1 MKLTLTRNWQKAT
14 YTIGKLYVDGVYCCN
29 TLEDTDR
36 GLDNR
41 MTDAQI
47 RRKKVYGETA
57 IPKGTYLVDMG
68 TVSPK
73 YKAVAWYDKLCGGRM
88 PRLKA
93 VPGFDGI
100 LIHPGTTA
108 LDTKGCILVG
118 RNTKVGQLSE
128 SRATFQWLYMKM
140 SVAAKK
146 GETIVIE
153 IR

>member
-1 MKLTLTRNWQKAT
+1 MRLTLTRNWPKAT
-14 YTIGKLYVDGVYCCN
+14 YTIGRLYVDGDLFCN
-29 TLEDTDR
+29 TLEDCDR

-41 MTDAQI
+41 MTEAQI

-57 IPKGTYLVDMG
+57 IPKGTYLVDMN

-73 YKAVAWYDKLCGGRM
+73 YKAVAWYDKLCGGKM

-93 VPGFDGI
+93 VPGFDAI
-100 LIHPGTTA
+100 LLHPGSNA

-118 RNTKVGQLSE
+118 RNTKVGQLTE
-128 SRATFQWLYMKM
+128 SRATFEVLYTKM
-140 SVAAKK
+140 SIAAKR

-153 IR
+153 IK